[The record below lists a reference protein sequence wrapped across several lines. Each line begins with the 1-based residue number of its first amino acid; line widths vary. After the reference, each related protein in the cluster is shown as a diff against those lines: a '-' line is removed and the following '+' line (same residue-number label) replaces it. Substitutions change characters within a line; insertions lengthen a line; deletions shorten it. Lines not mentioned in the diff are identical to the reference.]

1 MVGPREGSILDF
13 GSRGQLPSPGTRGGG
28 GRGGEDSEGCKAEI
42 LKLGCHLSTN
52 ERVEEQ
58 CSRQRA
64 HLVPRPGGE
73 KEPVRGNE
81 SSLTWQ
87 DRGGCGRNGGRWT
100 EKWTQAGPPRAFRAL
115 AGNSTMR
122 RGGCGRVLAEKDLLR
137 LQDGK
142 FPMASE

>member
-1 MVGPREGSILDF
+1 MNEQRRHSTCPLNALSLAAETDRDVVVIQRNNYSHGGRAGVVGPREGSILDS
-13 GSRGQLPSPGTRGGG
+13 GSKGQLPSPGTRGGG
-28 GRGGEDSEGCKAEI
+28 ARGGEDSEGCKAEI

-58 CSRQRA
+58 CSRQRV

-87 DRGGCGRNGGRWT
+87 DRGGCGRNGGRW
-100 EKWTQAGPPRAFRAL
+100 
-115 AGNSTMR
+115 
-122 RGGCGRVLAEKDLLR
+122 AEK
-137 LQDGK
+137 
-142 FPMASE
+142 